1 MRDEAKTNRLEII
14 RFWQEYGTRATCARY
29 GVVSQHLYY
38 WNKVLKEKGE
48 EALNKPYNKR
58 IKRIKLDSGKISSE
72 SKGQLEQAKKFLL
85 ETGLNFPEAYKKL
98 ALWCEENNAFIPPH
112 FEVYALIPKLRKEIG
127 QDTEKKKRRNI
138 PHSKEV
144 EDYLR
149 KLIAE
154 TDKGFNDIYRSLA
167 LWCAKNDLP
176 LPSSNKAH
184 ILFRKLEEELRPGR
198 KVQEQTSQEPVQ
210 ALFQARRRSKA
221 SEKRAL
227 TFHGSPMLVSSLL
240 SAHGS
245 ILANPTES
253 SSRLSPSGER
263 GAVVHKSC
271 G

>member
-1 MRDEAKTNRLEII
+1 MRDEAKTISRLEII
-14 RFWQEYGTRATCARY
+14 RFWQKYGTRATCARY
-29 GVVSQHLYY
+29 GVVSQLLYY
-38 WNKVLKEKGE
+38 WKKVLKEKGE
-48 EALNKPYNKR
+48 EALNKPYNR
-58 IKRIKLDSGKISSE
+58 HLCAPISRSQ
-72 SKGQLEQAKKFLL
+72 GQLEQAKKFLL

-98 ALWCEENNAFIPPH
+98 ALWCAENNAFIPPH

-176 LPSSNKAH
+176 LPSPNKTH
-184 ILFRKLEEELRPGR
+184 ILFRKLAEELRSDS

-210 ALFQARRRSKA
+210 TLFQARRRSKA
-221 SEKRAL
+221 SKKRAL

-245 ILANPTES
+245 ILVNPTKS
-253 SSRLSPSGER
+253 SSRLSSSGES
-263 GAVVHKSC
+263 GEVFHKSC

>member
-1 MRDEAKTNRLEII
+1 
-14 RFWQEYGTRATCARY
+14 
-29 GVVSQHLYY
+29 
-38 WNKVLKEKGE
+38 
-48 EALNKPYNKR
+48 
-58 IKRIKLDSGKISSE
+58 
-72 SKGQLEQAKKFLL
+72 L

-184 ILFRKLEEELRPGR
+184 ILFRKLAEELRSDS

-210 ALFQARRRSKA
+210 RRRSKA

-245 ILANPTES
+245 ILANPTKS
-253 SSRLSPSGER
+253 SSRLSSSGKS